1 MSAKIPAVIIGASGY
16 VGGELLRLIAGHPN
30 FELAA
35 AVSDSAA
42 GQPIGDL
49 FGHLATAFPRD
60 TFVPHSRW
68 LDHAIGD
75 SHLGS
80 SQTQNGANTGP
91 DHEKGDCHLA
101 DLGDSHLAL
110 FSAAPHG
117 ASAAVIADAIDACE
131 RKGINVH
138 VVDSSADFRFASQ
151 ADWEAIYK
159 AGHGA
164 PQLLDQFACV
174 LPEHAGKVDVAHIG
188 HPGCFATASTL
199 AAVPLIKSGLTE
211 ADVFISGITGST
223 GSGKS
228 PSAGT
233 HHPERNSN
241 FYAYKPLAHRH
252 APEVALLTQQASGRE
267 ARVHFVPHSGPFARG
282 IHVTLQARAKEP
294 VSEVQ
299 LRAIYE
305 EAYKD
310 APFVQVVSGTPRI
323 KNVVASNQCH
333 ISVATDGDT
342 VVVMAAID
350 NLVKGA
356 AGGAMQWMNRL
367 WDLPETA
374 GLSAPAP
381 GWT

>member
-1 MSAKIPAVIIGASGY
+1 MSSSISAVIIGASGY

-30 FELAA
+30 FELKA

-42 GQPIGDL
+42 GKPVGDL
-49 FGHLATAFPRD
+49 FGHLATAFESD
-60 TFVPHSRW
+60 TFIANAEW
-68 LDHAIGD
+68 LDHVEP
-75 SHLGS
+75 GS
-80 SQTQNGANTGP
+80 N
-91 DHEKGDCHLA
+91 
-101 DLGDSHLAL
+101 LAL

-131 RKGINVH
+131 QKGINVH
-138 VVDSSADFRFASQ
+138 VVDSSADFRFTEQNA
-151 ADWEAIYK
+151 WEAIYG
-159 AGHGA
+159 AEHGA
-164 PQLLDQFACV
+164 PQLLDQFVCAV
-174 LPEHAGKVDVAHIG
+174 PEHADDIDVAHVG

-199 AAVPLIKSGLTE
+199 ATIPLIQSGLTE
-211 ADVFISGITGST
+211 PEVFISGVTGST

-228 PSAGT
+228 PQAGT

-252 APEVALLTQQASGRE
+252 APEVAVLAE
-267 ARVHFVPHSGPFARG
+267 AATGTATKVHFVPHSGPFARG
-282 IHVTLQARAKEP
+282 IHVTLQARAKSP
-294 VSEVQ
+294 VSVDTLQ
-299 LRAIYE
+299 AVYE
-305 EAYKD
+305 EAYTDK
-310 APFVQVVSGTPRI
+310 PFVQVVSGTPRI

-333 ISVATDGDT
+333 ISVATDGET

-367 WDLPETA
+367 WNLPETA
-374 GLSAPAP
+374 GLDMPAP